1 MTSLERCLPLSRP
14 MLQRLTKLRGV
25 RDTKYDWGQ
34 KRYKPW
40 STDQS
45 GRFGHRVRGLLV
57 ALRDELGPEF
67 EVVYI
72 DERE

>member
-1 MTSLERCLPLSRP
+1 
-14 MLQRLTKLRGV
+14 V
-25 RDTKYDWGQ
+25 RETKYDWGQ

-45 GRFGHRVRGLLV
+45 ERFGHRVRGLLA